1 MLRRT
6 LGGEAEF
13 PEAVSSGLSASCMDM
28 LHRMLLPDPAQRI
41 TMSQLLS
48 HPFFLEVRAAIGL
61 QGKRMQAGLCTWK
74 SRDMGCCQRTASCTT
89 LFTLTY
95 GSLMYKPWQK
105 AWKLYI
111 KDSGQVR
118 CA

>member
-41 TMSQLLS
+41 TMNQLLS
-48 HPFFLEVRAAIGL
+48 HPFFLEVRG
-61 QGKRMQAGLCTWK
+61 R
-74 SRDMGCCQRTASCTT
+74 
-89 LFTLTY
+89 
-95 GSLMYKPWQK
+95 
-105 AWKLYI
+105 
-111 KDSGQVR
+111 
-118 CA
+118 